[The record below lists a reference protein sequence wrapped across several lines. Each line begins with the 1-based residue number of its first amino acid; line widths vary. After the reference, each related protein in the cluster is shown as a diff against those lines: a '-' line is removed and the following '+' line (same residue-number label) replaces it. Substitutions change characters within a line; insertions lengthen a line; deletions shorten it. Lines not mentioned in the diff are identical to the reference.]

1 MTSTKHSQQGL
12 ALLSMLLIAALAT
25 TLVVAMIER
34 QSRLLREF
42 AGQLQQDQIVEYAR
56 GASALAMAALQA
68 DADDNN
74 KSDHPNEPWAQAFP
88 PFPVPGGLILPVLR
102 DAQSRF
108 NLNSIVVNGAV
119 NAPALAFY
127 QRLLAQLAF
136 PPELADSL
144 VDWIDE
150 DSIPMSA
157 GGAEDDYYLR
167 LNPPYR
173 AANRSLSTYSELR
186 LVRGYNMEIMRQL
199 AAYVTVLPSAAKTIN
214 VNFMSPGLLEAMV
227 PGLSPAAALEV
238 LGNRPEDGWTSRAE
252 FLDNPVFFG
261 LDADTSAQLDS
272 LLDVQSRYFELYTRI
287 RFGDRERLQWAL
299 IARTGRRSHNVIA
312 QERNPLWLPEFE
324 TEQAADESDDE
335 GLAE

>member
-1 MTSTKHSQQGL
+1 MISTKHSQQGL

-74 KSDHPNEPWAQAFP
+74 KSDHPNEPWAQPFP

-119 NAPALAFY
+119 SAPALAFY
-127 QRLLAQLAF
+127 RRLL
-136 PPELADSL
+136 
-144 VDWIDE
+144 
-150 DSIPMSA
+150 DSIPVST
-157 GGAEDDYYLR
+157 GGAEDDFYLR

-186 LVRGYNMEIMRQL
+186 LVRGYNMAIMRQL
-199 AAYVTVLPSAAKTIN
+199 AAYVTVLPSSAKTIN
-214 VNFMSPGLLEAMV
+214 VNFVSPGLLEAMV
-227 PGLSPAAALEV
+227 PGLSPAAALEI
-238 LGNRPEDGWTSRAE
+238 LGNRPEDGWTSRDE
-252 FLDNPVFFG
+252 FLDNPAFFG
-261 LDADTSAQLDS
+261 LDTDTSAQLNS

-299 IARTGRRSHNVIA
+299 IARAGRRSHNVIA

-335 GLAE
+335 DLAE